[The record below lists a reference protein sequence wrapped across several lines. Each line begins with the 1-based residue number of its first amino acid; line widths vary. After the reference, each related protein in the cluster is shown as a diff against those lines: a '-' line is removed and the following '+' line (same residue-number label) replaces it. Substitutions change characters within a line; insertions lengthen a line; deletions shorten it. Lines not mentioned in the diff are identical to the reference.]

1 MILFFCA
8 PLIAQ
13 FYDKPE
19 LIGLSRIV
27 FLSFLFGGFGIAS
40 NAYMFKTLMVKERA
54 KIDIISLICSGT
66 IGVLLALNGFAYYGL
81 AIQTTAYIGIGSMLK
96 FCYSPWTPT
105 FLIDWRPLK
114 SMFRFSSKLIVT
126 NVFTQIS
133 NNIFSVILGKF
144 YSPRQLGF
152 YSQGQKWMGMGN
164 SFVGGMINGVAQ
176 PVLVQS
182 VADKDRQ
189 RNMFIV
195 CFSYFGIYFMVVGF
209 VIANVIGLLLWHII
223 INRVVSINLF
233 SVIKDIIPYFV
244 SILVS
249 IIVCHYVL
257 FFMENIF
264 LLFTLKILIVSVLYM
279 AIMNYGNSII
289 FKECISFLLKK

>member
-1 MILFFCA
+1 
-8 PLIAQ
+8 
-13 FYDKPE
+13 
-19 LIGLSRIV
+19 
-27 FLSFLFGGFGIAS
+27 
-40 NAYMFKTLMVKERA
+40 
-54 KIDIISLICSGT
+54 
-66 IGVLLALNGFAYYGL
+66 
-81 AIQTTAYIGIGSMLK
+81 
-96 FCYSPWTPT
+96 
-105 FLIDWRPLK
+105 
-114 SMFRFSSKLIVT
+114 
-126 NVFTQIS
+126 
-133 NNIFSVILGKF
+133 
-144 YSPRQLGF
+144 
-152 YSQGQKWMGMGN
+152 
-164 SFVGGMINGVAQ
+164 
-176 PVLVQS
+176 
-182 VADKDRQ
+182 
-189 RNMFIV
+189 
-195 CFSYFGIYFMVVGF
+195 MVVGF